1 MAVKKVVAT
10 MSTDGWVVAVKQR
23 IDRLFGY
30 WLANQKSQ
38 SYLCKDTIASFQ
50 YDIQQHTD
58 NPEAL
63 AAQAGRSLETYLS
76 GHFDAVSVVAT
87 IKFPAGEPNASLFQ
101 LEFDVKLREADTG
114 YDVGRIL
121 VEVDNGIFRNITKGQ

>member
-1 MAVKKVVAT
+1 MCAKKVVAT

-23 IDRLFGY
+23 VDRLFGY

-38 SYLCKDTIASFQ
+38 SYLCHDSIASFQ

-58 NPEAL
+58 NPDAL
-63 AAQAGRSLETYLS
+63 AATAGRNLETYLA
-76 GHFDAVSVVAT
+76 GHFDAVTVT
-87 IKFPAGEPNASLFQ
+87 TNIKYPAGNPNSSFFQ
-101 LEFDVKLREADTG
+101 LEFDVKLREADIG

-121 VEVDNGIFRNITKGQ
+121 VEVKNGIFRTITEGQ